1 MFNTKHLITVILSLA
16 LSFSAFACSKDKK
29 ETNTAASHTS
39 STSDDSGKTTD
50 KSSAK
55 KKDAK
60 SSESSGSFN
69 VDSSSN
75 NTAQPQQDFKKLGQ
89 QIARTKFDYN
99 AIDASAKDVE
109 AALETAKKGNVS
121 TAITSLKSV
130 TDKNPKAFLGFY
142 NLGVLY
148 ERQLFTSKAKEAY
161 ENALKA
167 EPRFTQAL
175 IQLVRLNVRN
185 GNKSEAIS
193 VANRYI
199 SANPGV
205 FEHNYAKLEALIAN
219 GQYDESIALVRVLL
233 KRDEA
238 NAKLRYYLA
247 LAEFHKKRYRLAEFM
262 VNESLEIDNDDFE
275 ALFLLARIHDVL
287 SEEDVALIP
296 GVASTLD
303 RVLELNPDHVEALWR
318 RGVIYYEASNYTKAE
333 EFFRHV
339 IELNPSI
346 VGAYIDLANTLKT
359 QNKGPEAEQLLNKAK
374 TLDPRNGLVD
384 FAMGT
389 LYLNFE
395 LIELPGMDNMA
406 RLKKAKTC
414 FETAQ
419 ANWTSKDDKD
429 LAKGYIR
436 TTDDAIETLEVML
449 ANEAFL
455 RSTSSD
461 DSEGGDDSPKTDDNS
476 GSDDKSGSDTGRQFL
491 VD

>member
-1 MFNTKHLITVILSLA
+1 MFDTKHLMIAILSLA
-16 LSFSAFACSKDKK
+16 LAFSAFACSKENK
-29 ETNTAASHTS
+29 ETKTAASHTS
-39 STSDDSGKTTD
+39 STTADSGTSS
-50 KSSAK
+50 KSG
-55 KKDAK
+55 AK
-60 SSESSGSFN
+60 STANLNASSEKFN
-69 VDSSSN
+69 VDSNGSS
-75 NTAQPQQDFKKLGQ
+75 QSSEQDFKKLGQ
-89 QIARTKFDYN
+89 QIARTKFDYA
-99 AIDASAKDVE
+99 AIDASAGEVE
-109 AALETAKKGNVS
+109 AALNTAKKGNTT
-121 TAITSLKSV
+121 TAITTLKSI
-130 TDKNPKAFLGFY
+130 TDKNPKAFLGYY

-148 ERQLFTSKAKEAY
+148 ERQLNTVKAKEAY
-161 ENALKA
+161 VNALKA
-167 EPRFTQAL
+167 EPRFTTAL

-185 GNKSEAIS
+185 GNNSEAIS
-193 VANRYI
+193 VANQYI
-199 SANPGV
+199 TANPEV

-219 GQYDESIALVRVLL
+219 KQYEEAIALVRILL

-238 NAKLRYYLA
+238 NPKLRYYLA

-262 VNESLEIDNDDFE
+262 VNESLEIDDDDFE

-287 SEEDVALIP
+287 SEEDVSLIP
-296 GVASTLD
+296 GVASTID
-303 RVLELNPDHVEALWR
+303 RVLELNPDHIEALWR

-374 TLDPRNGLVD
+374 SLDPNNGLVD

-395 LIELPGMDNMA
+395 LIALPGMENMA

-414 FETAQ
+414 FELAQ
-419 ANWTSKDDKD
+419 SNWTSPDDKS

-436 TTDDAIETLEVML
+436 TTDDAIETLEVLL

-455 RSTSSD
+455 SASPEDSEDTTETDDSSD
-461 DSEGGDDSPKTDDNS
+461 VKSNDGGTENQ
-476 GSDDKSGSDTGRQFL
+476 GSDFL

>member
-1 MFNTKHLITVILSLA
+1 MMFNTKHLMTVILSLA
-16 LSFSAFACSKDKK
+16 LACSAFACSKDKK

-39 STSDDSGKTTD
+39 STSDDDKSA

-55 KKDAK
+55 KKDAAK
-60 SSESSGSFN
+60 SNDSTSAFN
-69 VDSSSN
+69 VDS
-75 NTAQPQQDFKKLGQ
+75 NTSTQQPQQDFKKLGQ

-109 AALETAKKGNVS
+109 AALESAKKGNVA
-121 TAITSLKSV
+121 TAISTLKSV
-130 TDKNPKAFLGFY
+130 TDKNPKAFLGYY

-148 ERQLFTSKAKEAY
+148 ERQLSTSKAREAY

-167 EPRFTQAL
+167 EPRFTKAL
-175 IQLVRLNVRN
+175 IQLVRLNVRS

-219 GQYDESIALVRVLL
+219 DQYEEAIALVRVLL

-238 NAKLRYYLA
+238 NPKLRYYLA

-287 SEEDVALIP
+287 SEEDVSLIP

-374 TLDPRNGLVD
+374 SLDPRNGLVD

-414 FETAQ
+414 FELAQ
-419 ANWTSKDDKD
+419 SNWTSKDDKA

-455 RSTSSD
+455 SSSSSD
-461 DSEGGDDSPKTDDNS
+461 DSDDSSNN
-476 GSDDKSGSDTGRQFL
+476 DKSGTEEKNGNAGKEYL